1 MNVQK
6 KSISKIVIKLS
17 NRKNYLIVK
26 TILVAEEWKHETSY
40 TLSPILC
47 IKSCSYLSNSQNNRS
62 LFIHW

>member
-1 MNVQK
+1 MNIQI

-26 TILVAEEWKHETSY
+26 TIVVADEWKHETSC

-47 IKSCSYLSNSQNNRS
+47 IKSCSYLISQNNRS